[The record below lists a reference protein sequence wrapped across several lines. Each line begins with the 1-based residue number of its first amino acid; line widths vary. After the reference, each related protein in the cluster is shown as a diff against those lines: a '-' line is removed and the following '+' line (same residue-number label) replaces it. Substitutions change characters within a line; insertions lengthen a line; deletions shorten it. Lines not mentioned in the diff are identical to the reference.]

1 MKKIEDI
8 TVKMNSFGAYSP
20 NDKQRKIFY
29 PDIKVKYVGSKKKHS
44 ICIEQLIGRFK
55 VGDLKSVAII
65 GDYYFILLF
74 KIEWD
79 IISSDGVLVKSMGPC
94 GQIVGS
100 DENSFTVRHHGV
112 LTGYNIKGEILG
124 ERMLTPEEIAMCDEE
139 FGKEIDE

>member
-55 VGDLKSVAII
+55 A
-65 GDYYFILLF
+65 
-74 KIEWD
+74 
-79 IISSDGVLVKSMGPC
+79 
-94 GQIVGS
+94 
-100 DENSFTVRHHGV
+100 
-112 LTGYNIKGEILG
+112 
-124 ERMLTPEEIAMCDEE
+124 
-139 FGKEIDE
+139 

>member
-55 VGDLKSVAII
+55 AEDLKSVAII

-74 KIEWD
+74 KINT
-79 IISSDGVLVKSMGPC
+79 L
-94 GQIVGS
+94 
-100 DENSFTVRHHGV
+100 
-112 LTGYNIKGEILG
+112 LIL
-124 ERMLTPEEIAMCDEE
+124 M
-139 FGKEIDE
+139 